1 MIKFLKFCAV
11 GVTNTIITLI
21 VFYLINK
28 VLMVNYIVSTSVS
41 YLCGVV
47 NSYYLNRRYT
57 FKDKN
62 SNVFLQFTR
71 FITLNLVSLGVNLIL
86 MYLFVELFYLDSMI
100 AQVLSTIATTL
111 LNFAGSK
118 LIVFGK
124 VGG

>member
-28 VLMVNYIVSTSVS
+28 VLKVNYIVSTSVS
-41 YLCGVV
+41 YLCGVL

-62 SNVFLQFTR
+62 SKVLSQFTR
-71 FITLNLVSLGVNLIL
+71 FTTVNLVSLSVNLIL
-86 MYLFVELFYLDSMI
+86 MYLFVDLFYLDSMI
-100 AQVLSTIATTL
+100 AQVISTIATTL
-111 LNFAGSK
+111 LNFVGSK
-118 LIVFGK
+118 LIVFEK
-124 VGG
+124 